1 MTGTAPEVTRT
12 RRLVSLDA
20 LRGLDMLVIVGGG
33 AVLRELA
40 RTTEHPALQA
50 IAHQLEH
57 VEWHGF
63 RFYDLVFPLFLFLSG
78 ATLPLT
84 VERRVASGAS
94 RVLETRA
101 AVRRGLVLVALG
113 AVYNGALRLDGE
125 PVRVA
130 SVLGRIGLGWTGA
143 ALACI
148 WLSLRGQVAVCLTV
162 LLGYWALLAWVPVP
176 GFGAGD
182 LTPGH
187 TLTDWLDRE
196 FLPGRLYKGD
206 RDPEGLLGIIPSVG
220 TALMGAFAGRW
231 LVHGPSCRGWRAL
244 GLVGAGALAL
254 AVAGLWDRWL
264 PLNKN
269 LWTSS
274 FAVHC
279 AGWSALLL
287 GVFHWAC
294 DGDDRPGLALPLVVV
309 GTNPITIYLLKG
321 FVDFPA
327 LSEVVL
333 NPLRISPLAG
343 ALLLEWLL
351 LYVLYRRRWF
361 LRV

>member
-1 MTGTAPEVTRT
+1 MTAEPSRP

-20 LRGLDMLVIVGGG
+20 LRGLDMLVIVGGA
-33 AVLRELA
+33 AVVRELA
-40 RTTEHPALQA
+40 RTTEHPALVA
-50 IAHQLEH
+50 VAHQLEH

-84 VERRVASGAS
+84 VERRVAAGGS
-94 RVLETRA
+94 RAHETRA
-101 AVRRGLVLVALG
+101 ALRRGLTLVLLG

-125 PVRVA
+125 PVRWA
-130 SVLGRIGLGWTGA
+130 SVLGRIGLGWAGA

-148 WLSLRGQVAVCLTV
+148 WLPLRGQLGLAAGI

-187 TLTDWLDRE
+187 SFTDWVDQQL
-196 FLPGRLYKGD
+196 LPGRLYKGD
-206 RDPEGLLGIIPSVG
+206 RDPEGLLGTLPSVA

-231 LVHGPSCRGWRAL
+231 LVRGPSCRGWRAL
-244 GLVGAGALAL
+244 GLIGAGAAAL
-254 AVAGLWDRWL
+254 LVAGLWDAWL

-274 FAVHC
+274 FALWC

-287 GVFHWAC
+287 GAFHFVC
-294 DGDDRPGLALPLVVV
+294 DRDEEPGLALPLVVV
-309 GTNPITIYLLKG
+309 GMNPITIYLLRG

-327 LSEVVL
+327 LSELLL

-343 ALLLEWLL
+343 ALLLEWSL
-351 LYVLYRRRWF
+351 LYALYRRRWF

>member
-1 MTGTAPEVTRT
+1 MTGEPAMP

-20 LRGLDMLVIVGGG
+20 LRGLDMLVIVGGA
-33 AVLRELA
+33 AVVRELA
-40 RTTEHPALQA
+40 RTTEHPVLAT

-63 RFYDLVFPLFLFLSG
+63 LFYDLVFPLFLFLSG

-84 VERRVASGAS
+84 VERRVAAGGS
-94 RVLETRA
+94 RGQETRSA
-101 AVRRGLVLVALG
+101 LRRGLVLVLLG

-125 PVRVA
+125 PVRWA

-148 WLSLRGQVAVCLTV
+148 WLSLRAQIGVAVGI
-162 LLGYWALLAWVPVP
+162 LLGYWALLAWAPVP

-187 TLTDWLDRE
+187 TFTDWVDQHL
-196 FLPGRLYKGD
+196 LPGRLYKGD
-206 RDPEGLLGIIPSVG
+206 RDPEGLLGTVPSVA

-231 LVHGPSCRGWRAL
+231 LLRGPSCRGWRAL
-244 GLVGAGALAL
+244 GLIGAGAVAL
-254 AVAGLWDRWL
+254 LVAGVWDAWL

-274 FAVHC
+274 FALWC
-279 AGWSALLL
+279 AGWSSLLL
-287 GVFHWAC
+287 GAFHFAC
-294 DGDDRPGLALPLVVV
+294 DRDEDPGLALPLVVI
-309 GTNPITIYLLKG
+309 GMNPITIYLLRG

-327 LSEVVL
+327 LSELLL

-351 LYVLYRRRWF
+351 LYALYRRRWF